1 MFFKVFFISLTLI
14 IPLTQAKET
23 PQTGTSTQAPAVPDV
38 VSYTIGDPD
47 LKFHSEI
54 QNCSHTETV
63 CDCEYALEDT
73 KTKCDPALAK
83 GKIQCVKKTDRLS
96 TIGDSTT
103 TAKKS
108 IVDIKDT
115 HNCIKGT
122 VTSLTGICEETAKNC
137 EEQCEQAIKDTE
149 NKIEYH
155 EEEVRK
161 NKINLK
167 EEEDKS
173 EEEKDQPKINNTIIP
188 NIKGHQDK
196 IEILKVEKGNSENNE
211 QACGKYYTS
220 FAESMGSFLGSVASK
235 LTPSLDG
242 ALRIAELVSR
252 LTGGKGEKTPG
263 PGGGDPQAECIKR
276 GWTWNAD
283 SIIKCKKPTDPLDG
297 GNGGKPTGGDP
308 FGPLQPSGDPK
319 GNPKGDPNGPNGP
332 SPLNPILPPG
342 GSGSTTS
349 GGEGSG
355 GSNNGSGGGGGIVA
369 GGIASGGMGGGGF
382 NHNEGE
388 DSEDPTSAYKPHK
401 QEYSSGGGGGSR
413 GYASLNQ
420 GRRQMLAKL
429 GIKVKPKKTKE
440 TSKRTSLIETSQ
452 HENIFARI
460 TSRFNELCKNKIDCY

>member
-14 IPLTQAKET
+14 IPLTQAQEV
-23 PQTGTSTQAPAVPDV
+23 SEV
-38 VSYTIGDPD
+38 VSSLQSVVDED
-47 LKFHSEI
+47 LAFGAKVDCKTTPSVCECANGFK
-54 QNCSHTETV
+54 HTKMV
-63 CDCEYALEDT
+63 CDSAKAKENIKCVEKPEGASKVVDSKSEAEEVIV
-73 KTKCDPALAK
+73 KTKDAQGCIEGTISALK
-83 GKIQCVKKTDRLS
+83 NECEKIAR
-96 TIGDSTT
+96 
-103 TAKKS
+103 
-108 IVDIKDT
+108 
-115 HNCIKGT
+115 
-122 VTSLTGICEETAKNC
+122 NC
-137 EEQCEQAIKDTE
+137 EDQCEQAIEETE
-149 NKIEYH
+149 KKIEEEETKLSLKQDEINKIPNPRENFT
-155 EEEVRK
+155 EV
-161 NKINLK
+161 N
-167 EEEDKS
+167 
-173 EEEKDQPKINNTIIP
+173 
-188 NIKGHQDK
+188 
-196 IEILKVEKGNSENNE
+196 ILKNEERDIKKDIKKFKKEKENSENNY
-211 QACGKYYTS
+211 QACGDHYTT
-220 FAESMGSFLGSVASK
+220 FFEDMNAVLGSV
-235 LTPSLDG
+235 L
-242 ALRIAELVSR
+242 SR
-252 LTGGKGEKTPG
+252 LTPTLGDAIAIADLVGRFSQGGKGEKTPG
-263 PGGGDPQAECIKR
+263 PGGGDPHAECIKR

-388 DSEDPTSAYKPHK
+388 DSEDSTSAYKPHK
-401 QEYSSGGGGGSR
+401 QEYSGGGGGGRR